1 MKRSIAMCGVFC
13 QKNMRLNLETGS
25 FLLLLTKRDV
35 FAILIAFLMARFTAH
50 GRNFCVLRIRTARR
64 LSYSNKKFYFRNILT
79 SDLLISPSGV
89 SFLRSCGS
97 ISLGVDWV
105 SGMTRMEYTTSCPPP
120 NLVCPAPYSYYQ
132 ARPPMYMAVLDISLS
147 SIRRIPVFATG
158 T

>member
-105 SGMTRMEYTTSCPPP
+105 SGMTRMGYTTSCPPP
-120 NLVCPAPYSYYQ
+120 P
-132 ARPPMYMAVLDISLS
+132 RILS
-147 SIRRIPVFATG
+147 AQHPTVIIRHGRQCTWQCWTFL
-158 T
+158 